1 MERQKTV
8 KENDRLKSNSGS
20 TSDDKICRSLVKCD
34 QQGNTKSLLS
44 SLLLPKGNP
53 GLEDLAQTA
62 EDFREVTHFKLFLIH
77 KFWWLRRTFQL
88 FISHQKAELLVVNVF
103 KILSL

>member
-20 TSDDKICRSLVKCD
+20 TSDDKICRNLVKCD
-34 QQGNTKSLLS
+34 QQGSTKSLLS

-62 EDFREVTHFKLFLIH
+62 EDFREVTHFKLFLSH
-77 KFWWLRRTFQL
+77 KFWWLRQHF
-88 FISHQKAELLVVNVF
+88 NC
-103 KILSL
+103 SLATKRQSFW

>member
-20 TSDDKICRSLVKCD
+20 TSDDKICRSLVECD